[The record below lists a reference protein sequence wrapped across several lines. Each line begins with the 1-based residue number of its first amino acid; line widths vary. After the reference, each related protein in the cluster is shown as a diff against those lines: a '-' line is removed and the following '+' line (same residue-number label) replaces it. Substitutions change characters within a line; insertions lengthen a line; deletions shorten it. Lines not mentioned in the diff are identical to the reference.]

1 MSQWQPQQAG
11 GDGARTTPDA
21 AQGPS
26 KDGGPAASAAA
37 SPQTSPSGRRE
48 PGGPPPADDARAAR
62 ASALRRRGV
71 LAALLAGLLVL
82 VAGLVII
89 EQLPTRYSTKST
101 ISFAPRSQPNVS
113 ADVIELVANKYA
125 VVASS
130 TASVAA
136 AAEAASVT
144 RKELRNALS
153 ISVAANTANLDIA
166 VSLSD
171 ANEAAT
177 AANTIAA
184 VVSRAAAD
192 DQLIAGEITARA
204 DPVAAQLQPSRSLL
218 RVVAVAAAL
227 LVAGWVTFAARQI
240 SRRAERTP

>member
-1 MSQWQPQQAG
+1 MSQWQPQQSA
-11 GDGARTTPDA
+11 GDGARTPRDA

-26 KDGGPAASAAA
+26 KDGGPAASTTA
-37 SPQTSPSGRRE
+37 SPQTSPSGPRE

-82 VAGLVII
+82 VGGLVII

-130 TASVAA
+130 TTSVAA
-136 AAEAASVT
+136 GAAAASVT

-153 ISVAANTANLDIA
+153 ISVAANTANLDIS
-166 VSLSD
+166 VSLPD

-204 DPVAAQLQPSRSLL
+204 DPVSAQLQPSRSLL
-218 RVVAVAAAL
+218 RVVTVAAAL
-227 LVAGWVTFAARQI
+227 LVAGWVLFAARQI
-240 SRRAERTP
+240 SRRAGRTR